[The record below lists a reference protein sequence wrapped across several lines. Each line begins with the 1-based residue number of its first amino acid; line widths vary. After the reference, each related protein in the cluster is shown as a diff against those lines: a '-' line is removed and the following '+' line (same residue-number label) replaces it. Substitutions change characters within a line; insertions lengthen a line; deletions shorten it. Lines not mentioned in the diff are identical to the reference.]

1 MRLKLKA
8 MDTTVPDI
16 QCRLMAAALPALPQ
30 VLVQLVSHCES
41 EDAGMGTLAELL
53 SRDAALAAKVLRVA
67 ASPAYRRGP
76 VPANLELALTTI
88 GIDMVRT
95 MLLTESVYQT
105 FNGFAATRGLD
116 LRSFWAHSIATAI
129 SARAIAGKLGYT
141 QVEEAY
147 LAGLLHDI
155 GRLALVTAAPDEYAA
170 NFHAEDG
177 QPLCATEERTLEI
190 THPEAGAML
199 IEGLALDSFLA
210 DSIRY
215 HHEPLERLQTAHP
228 LVRLTA
234 LADAFAVHAA
244 TPDGIPP
251 DVARMAGFS
260 PEEAREHV
268 RALAEQIAHLAASLG
283 IELPDETRPP
293 LPVPRTAASKA
304 SIHGSDRL
312 NEKMRDLI
320 LVSKTAEELRKF
332 QEAGACTRA
341 IVKSSVILFGLSD
354 AIVLTGAAGSD
365 VLTPA
370 GLEDGRMRLSGLSL
384 PLDEE
389 NIAGMAAMHG
399 TAAFH
404 IPPRVASVVEDQL
417 LRYFRTDALVALR
430 LSPSSEE
437 PVVLLGAMSA
447 GQARLLQ
454 RRQHLLGDFGRESGS
469 ILGRALQQQG
479 AVEDGAEFPDTA
491 IASEFQLAARRVAH
505 EVNNPLS
512 IIKNYLALLDR
523 KAGNMQAIG
532 DELSVVAEEVD
543 RVAQIVN
550 DFAREQQALPD
561 DSTDVNGALAHA
573 ARIFSESGSLHPEVR
588 IAHHASREPV
598 RAAIDPRVLN
608 QVLVN
613 LVKNANEA
621 MATGGRI
628 DLRNA
633 GLVPRDGR
641 HWIAVSVA
649 DTGPGIPDA
658 LMPSLFSPVASNKD
672 GPNRGLGLSIVHDL
686 VTKAGGRISCRSNNA
701 GTVFDILLRPAPL
714 HAAPF
719 HAQPE
724 SGEHG

>member
-1 MRLKLKA
+1 

-129 SARAIAGKLGYT
+129 SARAIAEKLGYA

-170 NFHAEDG
+170 NFHAEEG
-177 QPLCATEERTLEI
+177 QALCATEERTLEI
-190 THPEAGAML
+190 THPEAGAMF

-251 DVARMAGFS
+251 EVARMAGFS
-260 PEEAREHV
+260 PEEAREHA
-268 RALAEQIAHLAASLG
+268 RALAEQIAQLAASLG
-283 IELPDETRPP
+283 IELPDETRLP
-293 LPVPRTAASKA
+293 LPAPRVAASKA
-304 SIHGSDRL
+304 SILGSDRL

-332 QEAGACTRA
+332 QEADACTRA

-354 AIVLTGAAGSD
+354 AIVLTGTAGGD
-365 VLTPA
+365 TLTPA
-370 GLEDGRMRLSGLSL
+370 ALEDGRMRLSGLSL
-384 PLDEE
+384 PLDED
-389 NIAGMAAMHG
+389 NIAGMAALHG

-430 LSPSSEE
+430 LSPLSEE

-454 RRQHLLGDFGRESGS
+454 RRQHLLGDFGRESGA
-469 ILGRALQQQG
+469 ILGRALQQG
-479 AVEDGAEFPDTA
+479 GEAGLPDAALAT
-491 IASEFQLAARRVAH
+491 EFQLAARRVAH

-523 KAGNMQAIG
+523 KAGSMQSIG

-550 DFAREQQALPD
+550 DFAREQQAVLD
-561 DSTDVNGALAHA
+561 DSADINGALAHA

-598 RAAIDPRVLN
+598 RAAIDPRVLS

-621 MATGGRI
+621 MANGGRI

-641 HWIAVSVA
+641 HWIAISVA

-658 LMPSLFSPVASNKD
+658 LRSSLFAPVASNKD

-686 VTKAGGRISCRSNNA
+686 VTKAGGRISCRSSNA
-701 GTVFDILLRPAPL
+701 GTVFDILLRPAP
-714 HAAPF
+714 F

>member
-1 MRLKLKA
+1 ME
-8 MDTTVPDI
+8 TTVPDI
-16 QCRLMAAALPALPQ
+16 QSRLIAANLPALPQ
-30 VLVQLVSHCES
+30 VLVRLVSHCES
-41 EDAGMGTLAELL
+41 EDAGIGSLAELL
-53 SRDAALAAKVLRVA
+53 SQDAALATKVLRVA
-67 ASPAYRRGP
+67 SSPAYRRGP
-76 VPANLELALTTI
+76 VPANLEQALTAI

-116 LRSFWAHSIATAI
+116 LRPFWTHAIATAI
-129 SARAIAGKLGYT
+129 SARAIADKLGYA
-141 QVEEAY
+141 QAEEAY

-177 QPLCATEERTLEI
+177 QPLCALEERTLEI
-190 THPEAGAML
+190 THPEAGALL

-234 LADAFAVHAA
+234 LADAFATHAG
-244 TPDGIPP
+244 TPDGIPHE
-251 DVARMAGFS
+251 VARMAGFS
-260 PEEAREHV
+260 PEEAREHA
-268 RALAEQIAHLAASLG
+268 RTLAERIAHLAASLG
-283 IELPDETRPP
+283 IDVPKETS
-293 LPVPRTAASKA
+293 PVVPVRRGTVAKAAKTA
-304 SIHGSDRL
+304 ILGSDQL
-312 NEKMRDLI
+312 NEKMRDLM

-332 QEAGACTRA
+332 QEADACTRA
-341 IVKSSVILFGLSD
+341 VVKSSVILFGFSD
-354 AIVLTGAAGSD
+354 AIVLSATAGSD
-365 VLTPA
+365 TLTPA
-370 GLEDGRMRLSGLSL
+370 ALEDGRMRLSGLSL
-384 PLDEE
+384 PLDED
-389 NIAGMAAMHG
+389 NIAGMAALHG

-417 LRYFRTDALVALR
+417 LRYFKTDALVALR
-430 LSPSSEE
+430 LSPSAHE

-447 GQARLLQ
+447 GQAQLL
-454 RRQHLLGDFGRESGS
+454 RKRQHLLGDFGRQSGA
-469 ILGRALQQQG
+469 ILGRALQQDG
-479 AVEDGAEFPDTA
+479 EADLPDAVLAD
-491 IASEFQLAARRVAH
+491 EFQLAARRVAH

-523 KAGNMQAIG
+523 KAGSRQEIG
-532 DELSVVAEEVD
+532 DELSVMAEEVD

-550 DFAREQQALPD
+550 DFAREHRAPQE
-561 DSTDVNGALAHA
+561 DSADVNGALAHA
-573 ARIFSESGSLHPEVR
+573 ARIFSESGSLHPKVR

-598 RAAIDPRVLN
+598 RADIDPRVLN

-621 MATGGRI
+621 MSNGGRI

-641 HWIAVSVA
+641 QWIALSVA

-658 LMPSLFSPVASNKD
+658 MMHRLFSPVASTKE

-686 VTKAGGRISCRSNNA
+686 VTKAGGRISCRSSNA
-701 GTVFDILLRPAPL
+701 GTVFDILLRPAP
-714 HAAPF
+714 HHTAPF
-719 HAQPE
+719 HAQPDP
-724 SGEHG
+724 GEHG